1 MNIIAVLVS
10 ALVPMALGMVWY
22 NNKTFG
28 NAWMH
33 ASGMTPEKAKQG
45 NMALIF
51 GFSLLF
57 SFMLALSL
65 QFMVIHQLHI
75 TSAFFDY
82 QNQIKDATTPEGSIY
97 KQVMDLVGTG
107 HRTFGH
113 GALHGTISGLFVALP
128 IVGINAL
135 FEQRSGKYIL
145 IHAGFW
151 TVCMAI
157 MGGILSV
164 WM

>member
-28 NAWMH
+28 NAWMQ

-51 GFSLLF
+51 GLSLLF

>member
-1 MNIIAVLVS
+1 MNILAIIVS
-10 ALVPMALGMVWY
+10 SLVPIVIGMLWY
-22 NNKTFG
+22 NNKVFG
-28 NAWMH
+28 NAWMQ

-51 GFSLLF
+51 GLSLLF
-57 SFMLALSL
+57 SFMLAVSM
-65 QFMVIHQLHI
+65 QFMAIHQLHI

-82 QNQIKDATTPEGSIY
+82 QNQIKDATTPEGLIY
-97 KQVMDLVGTG
+97 KQVMDLVGQG

-135 FEQRSGKYIL
+135 FEQRSAKYVL

>member
-10 ALVPMALGMVWY
+10 ALVPMVLGMIWY

-28 NAWMH
+28 NAWMQ

-51 GFSLLF
+51 GLSLLF
-57 SFMLALSL
+57 SFMLALSM